1 MKYSLVGI
9 NGNAFCVMG
18 YVVDAMRNC
27 KFSRS
32 EISDYYKEATSGN
45 YNHLLSVSVAMIDK
59 CNDRERKLSKVIY
72 DWLV

>member
-18 YVVDAMRNC
+18 YVVDAMRNY

-45 YNHLLSVSVAMIDK
+45 YDHLLSVSVSVIDR
-59 CNDRERKLSKVIY
+59 CNER
-72 DWLV
+72 